1 MIRVPIPDLNE
12 ERRNE
17 LVKVAGKYAEQTRIA
32 IRNIR
37 RDGMDTLKRLEKD
50 SEISQD
56 DRKSMSDDIQSI
68 TDEYVKKVDD
78 TLAAKESE
86 ITTV

>member
-1 MIRVPIPDLNE
+1 
-12 ERRNE
+12 
-17 LVKVAGKYAEQTRIA
+17 

>member
-1 MIRVPIPDLNE
+1 
-12 ERRNE
+12 
-17 LVKVAGKYAEQTRIA
+17 
-32 IRNIR
+32 
-37 RDGMDTLKRLEKD
+37 MDTLKRLEKD